1 MIAPI
6 AENVVCEWTQRMQ
19 WIMEKESVVLLGVS
33 MGKMERILQNIIESC
48 QTIYNLSEFLKNVS
62 LVLYFQ
68 SGAYT
73 KNCRS
78 MWIHT

>member
-33 MGKMERILQNIIESC
+33 MGKMERISQNIIES
-48 QTIYNLSEFLKNVS
+48 F
-62 LVLYFQ
+62 
-68 SGAYT
+68 
-73 KNCRS
+73 
-78 MWIHT
+78 